1 MKNKLLIITLSSLI
15 LAGCNFGLQSDNT
28 NSSSS
33 SSNSKEENKTSSTKI
48 EDSSSSQS
56 SSSIENRISHNVTFI
71 ADGEEVETVSY
82 YEGDTT
88 VNEPQVPEKDG
99 YTGRWEEYTLGTTD
113 IVVNAVYEAI
123 TYTATF
129 MVEEEFYTEVKY
141 TIEDYLT
148 KEIPEVPMRSH
159 YIGRWSPEVD
169 FSILDNVTYNAV
181 YDLDLNVKNGNFTYA
196 DGKYTALKDNSLA
209 ISKTMTMSNGT
220 LSTTLTKSTGIED
233 SGIVF
238 GVTYS
243 GEELNSYW
251 EGEGVSYYYFFVN
264 VNNCA
269 YLAKSDNGVWRQL
282 GRVEG
287 IINYN
292 EESDYPLAVSFE
304 NGYISCFVGD
314 DCLIKYQD
322 SNPLTGTGVGYR
334 AQKEGTCYTDLVVS
348 ETVRKDTRDVI
359 DGYTVAYGNAQLNG
373 NTIKTTSGNTILVD
387 ENTRMADGKMYTTKF
402 KPTVSQDAGIIIGL
416 KDAGY
421 RTFWE
426 ESWTQMEY
434 YFFFINFGGILI
446 VSKVGSTTDAG
457 VWTTVADNNNIKDFD
472 PNKTYE
478 LGVSVEGTTF
488 KCYVDGMLVHTYN
501 TNRELA
507 GNMLGF
513 RAAIAGA
520 EYSAFETKDTPTSES
535 LEWYQRSGSFVKDET
550 GALTSYCNGSLAW
563 VNNRSLTTG
572 SFQVDITASEASDTG
587 IIFGNSD
594 PVATRWEE
602 RPYYFFFVNFGN
614 DAILAG
620 PVNGWTTFATGG
632 NVADKLNPYGTPN
645 TLKVEIKENYNIVCY
660 VNGHEVINTTISD
673 SSLQLTGTYF
683 GVRCVGNGLRKFE
696 NFVIENA

>member
-1 MKNKLLIITLSSLI
+1 MKKSLGSLI
-15 LAGCNFGLQSDNT
+15 LSFLLFGSITLKTNNGMEVRDVLSNDISKTVTGEVVRTKRADENEVKEVADVVKVQQRENLDGTHDMRFVAGITSVELNNATFNITIDNG
-28 NSSSS
+28 
-33 SSNSKEENKTSSTKI
+33 SKQATKSYEITRAYTHIMI
-48 EDSSSSQS
+48 E
-56 SSSIENRISHNVTFI
+56 
-71 ADGEEVETVSY
+71 EEVLTAASVFG
-82 YEGDTT
+82 EGYDYL
-88 VNEPQVPEKDG
+88 VA
-99 YTGRWEEYTLGTTD
+99 YTINGIPKKAIEYTYSVNVSICDDEGVVDTSQTRD
-113 IVVNAVYEAI
+113 IV
-123 TYTATF
+123 
-129 MVEEEFYTEVKY
+129 
-141 TIEDYLT
+141 L
-148 KEIPEVPMRSH
+148 KEI
-159 YIGRWSPEVD
+159 
-169 FSILDNVTYNAV
+169 T
-181 YDLDLNVKNGNFTYA
+181 DLDLNVKNGSFKWE
-196 DGKYTALKDNSLA
+196 DGKYIATADYSLA
-209 ISKTMTMSNGT
+209 ICQDLSMANGT
-220 LSTTLTKSTGIED
+220 LSTTLTKSTGFED
-233 SGIVF
+233 SGIIF
-238 GVTYS
+238 GVTYN

-251 EGEGVSYYYFFVN
+251 EGAGVSYYYFFVN
-264 VNNCA
+264 LFNGA
-269 YLAKSDNGVWRQL
+269 YLAKSDNGAWVQL
-282 GRVEG
+282 GRIEFISNYSEG
-287 IINYN
+287 
-292 EESDYPLAVSFE
+292 SDYPLSVSFE

-314 DCLIKYQD
+314 QCLIKYQD